1 MKKATFS
8 TLFVLLFSVQIF
20 AQQSALR
27 INTGGSAIDYEGE
40 TFMTDTYFNEGLTL
54 VRPQTG
60 LPEPYQSFRYSR
72 SQQMSYDIPI
82 EDGEYTVNLY
92 FAELWF
98 GATGGGAGGVG
109 NRIFDVTIEGSLA
122 EDNLDVFA
130 NVGAET
136 LLTRTHTVNVT
147 DGQLDIDFSSLASD
161 GGSRHPI
168 INAIEIL
175 EPISLQEEDD
185 LVGHWPLD
193 ERNGTNANDLSG
205 QGKTGKL
212 ENGLTFDTNR
222 RSGQIEGALAFDGL
236 DDRINLSDINDDLGS
251 NFSVSAWVK
260 PGNANDGQKLVSAGS
275 IKNNVWQM
283 ITCTFDGSNMHW
295 YINGEHI
302 HSESLSGTLKAKSEA
317 WIGWSGWRDEFFQGV
332 IDDVRLF
339 NSAITEQEVISL
351 FEKDNLGTAPAY
363 LALADNPSQPSTTAE
378 NAQVSHVFPNPT
390 VDKFKIAG
398 LSDSV
403 KTITVTDF
411 TGFTVITAETDEIE
425 PQLDLSAYPDGIY
438 FVRVLQN
445 GLEQSFK
452 VVKD

>member
-1 MKKATFS
+1 MEEETIEPF
-8 TLFVLLFSVQIF
+8 T
-20 AQQSALR
+20 LR
-27 INTGGSAIDYEGE
+27 INSGGGE
-40 TFMTDTYFNEGLTL
+40 IIRDGNTFVADTYFDTGNTL
-54 VRPQTG
+54 DRPQTG
-60 LPEPYQSFRYSR
+60 LKDPYKTFRYSR
-72 SQQMSYDIPI
+72 SQVMGYHIPI
-82 EDGEYTVNLY
+82 ENGEYTVRLH

-98 GATGGGAGGVG
+98 GATSGGAGGTGKRV
-109 NRIFDVTIEGSLA
+109 FDVKLEGQLA

-260 PGNANDGQKLVSAGS
+260 PGNANGGYQGVIGSSTAGGFMMFINQGKLAFKVTTNENGQKLVSAGS

-351 FEKDNLGTAPAY
+351 FEKDN
-363 LALADNPSQPSTTAE
+363 
-378 NAQVSHVFPNPT
+378 
-390 VDKFKIAG
+390 
-398 LSDSV
+398 
-403 KTITVTDF
+403 
-411 TGFTVITAETDEIE
+411 
-425 PQLDLSAYPDGIY
+425 
-438 FVRVLQN
+438 R
-445 GLEQSFK
+445 
-452 VVKD
+452 